1 MRPGIVGRW
10 KKRPG
15 GEREAVARLPASP
28 PAFVLLA
35 VALLATAC
43 VGGRNDPARMLPLD
57 RREPVVYVALGD
69 STVEGIGAT
78 QRGADYVSR
87 LHARLH
93 EVYPRASVVN
103 LGVGGATSADVRAG
117 QLQRAVQLRPH
128 LVTLSIGPN
137 DITGEVPVAEYE
149 RNVDTIFRRLIEE
162 TSAVIVVNLLPDLAV
177 TPRFR
182 GGETAPTVGGL
193 TVRFNRALKRAARS
207 YGVEVVD
214 LYRPSRSEIPR
225 RPELVA
231 ADGYH
236 PSDLGYERWA
246 ELVWIGVERRI
257 GAP

>member
-1 MRPGIVGRW
+1 MRPGIVARW
-10 KKRPG
+10 KKRRS
-15 GEREAVARLPASP
+15 GERAAVAFPPTSP
-28 PAFVLLA
+28 LAAVLLA
-35 VALLATAC
+35 MVLLAAAC
-43 VGGRNDPARMLPLD
+43 AGGRNDPARMLPLD

-78 QRGADYVSR
+78 QQGADYVSR

-137 DITGEVPVAEYE
+137 DITGQVSVVDYE

-162 TSAVIVVNLLPDLAV
+162 TSAVVVVNLLPDLAV

-182 GGETAPTVGGL
+182 GGDTAPTVGGL
-193 TVRFNRALKRAARS
+193 TVRFNRALKRVARA

-214 LYRPSRSEIPR
+214 LYRPSRAEIPR

-236 PSDLGYERWA
+236 PSDLGHERWA

>member
-1 MRPGIVGRW
+1 MRPGIVVRW
-10 KKRPG
+10 KKRRG
-15 GEREAVARLPASP
+15 GEREAVARLLALR
-28 PAFVLLA
+28 AAVLLA
-35 VALLATAC
+35 VAVLATAC
-43 VGGRNDPARMLPLD
+43 VGGRNAAARMLPLD
-57 RREPVVYVALGD
+57 RREPIVYVALGD

-137 DITGEVPVAEYE
+137 DITGQVSVAEYE

-162 TSAVIVVNLLPDLAV
+162 TSAVVVVNLLPDLAV

-193 TVRFNRALKRAARS
+193 TVRFNRALKRVARS

-214 LYRPSRSEIPR
+214 LYRPSRAEIPR

-246 ELVWIGVERRI
+246 DLVWMGVERRI